1 MKNMHFRGSWA
12 AGIAGFL
19 ALVLSGVQSSGG
31 FPPAARAR
39 DAEPPGPSVPGIA
52 AARNETLYEAG
63 VQLYAQGR
71 LVEARRVFRALLR
84 RNPRDVSAR
93 LAVDRVDAELI
104 AAGRS
109 GLRSAR

>member
-12 AGIAGFL
+12 AGIAGLL
-19 ALVLSGVQSSGG
+19 ALVLLGVQSSGG

-39 DAEPPGPSVPGIA
+39 AAAPRGPSVPGVST
-52 AARNETLYEAG
+52 ARNDTLYEAG

-71 LVEARRVFRALLR
+71 LAEARRAFRALLR

-93 LAVDRVDAELI
+93 RAVDRVEAELI